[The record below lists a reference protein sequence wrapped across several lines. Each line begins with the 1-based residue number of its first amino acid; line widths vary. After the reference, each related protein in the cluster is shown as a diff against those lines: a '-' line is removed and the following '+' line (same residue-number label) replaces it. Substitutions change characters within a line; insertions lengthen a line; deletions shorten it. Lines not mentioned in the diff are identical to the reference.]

1 MMYVP
6 SVTFAQKKVKEDNK
20 PLAENV
26 SLVHAVW
33 YVPLA
38 SAGCAYLCVPILM
51 VDMLIF
57 FAGCSADMER

>member
-1 MMYVP
+1 VGRFFSMATA
-6 SVTFAQKKVKEDNK
+6 SDSSAWKW
-20 PLAENV
+20 PLRACQRC
-26 SLVHAVW
+26 HAP

-38 SAGCAYLCVPILM
+38 SAGSAYLCVPILM